1 MRDVFRILVWVLAA
15 PPRRVQIA
23 VAAMQRLSALRTPS
37 APVRIHPR
45 TYRNNLKALAVTVEQ
60 LLQLVAQRE
69 RRLKLIARFTIRA

>member
-1 MRDVFRILVWVLAA
+1 
-15 PPRRVQIA
+15 
-23 VAAMQRLSALRTPS
+23 MQRLSALRTPS